1 MRRKKINASALA
13 APVRTPRLHMP
24 AFGCLRRRRPSL
36 VAFAEGT
43 HELAGMTKRRAEGNK
58 QSLVVVLK
66 TYQLMAQAS

>member
-1 MRRKKINASALA
+1 M
-13 APVRTPRLHMP
+13 RTPRLHMP
-24 AFGCLRRRRPSL
+24 GLTPFGCLRRRRPSL